1 MSSSSD
7 LPRLQRIIDA
17 SGVSEQIEMLLPVG
31 VRPRQLAV
39 RTLLLGILLT
49 LSDCRPAHLARVHQ
63 ALLCL
68 GEADKRRLG
77 VIATW
82 ETGPHELTYRQVERT
97 YGLIVNAISGQR
109 LDGQPSQTLSTVM
122 DCLLE
127 ASVQVLG
134 VPETQALAI
143 DWTDYESFARPPHKK
158 GAQAPSA
165 QAQAP
170 QSTTEPPRQT
180 EEQSTV
186 ADAQAKTA
194 STEKDS
200 AADRDAP
207 SEDKDRQARRADPE
221 ATWGHRKTNHPA
233 KNEMFFGYHLQ
244 AATTVKEE
252 SGPDVPEL
260 VRRIT
265 LSSCEHDPPAQIVPV
280 IKRMVTQGIELAD
293 LLADPGYSYR
303 QPETFA
309 APMRAAGATLVMDLH
324 PNDRGI
330 KGTHQSATLANGNL
344 YCPATPKTLFQL
356 GPTSPAATEQE
367 LAAHDQKTAELSRY
381 KLSPFTARDPD
392 GYHRAICPAQAGKIR
407 CPLRP
412 ASMSLSH
419 QHPTITSPPEH
430 PPTCCTQQTITVAP
444 TVNAKTAQKHD
455 YPSKAHRASYARR
468 TASERSFSQICDPA
482 TNDIKRGWS
491 RLMGLTPNALM
502 LTCTFIIA
510 NIRVTDA
517 FAARKAEDE
526 RRAACGLA
534 PRTRRKRRR
543 TIHDPTEKANAPP
556 AIAA

>member
-1 MSSSSD
+1 
-7 LPRLQRIIDA
+7 
-17 SGVSEQIEMLLPVG
+17 VSEQIEMLLPIG

-97 YGLIVNAISGQR
+97 YGLIASALSGQR
-109 LDGQPSQTLSTVM
+109 LDGQPSQTLSTIM
-122 DCLLE
+122 DSLLE

-143 DWTDYESFARPPHKK
+143 DWTDYESFARPPRKK
-158 GAQAPSA
+158 SEQAPSA

-180 EEQSTV
+180 EEQNTTG
-186 ADAQAKTA
+186 Q
-194 STEKDS
+194 TE
-200 AADRDAP
+200 RGE
-207 SEDKDRQARRADPE
+207 SEDEDQRPRCADPE

-244 AATTVKEE
+244 AATTVKEDG
-252 SGPDVPEL
+252 GPEVPEL

-265 LSSCEHDPPAQIVPV
+265 LSSCEHDPPEQIVPV
-280 IKRMVTQGIELAD
+280 LGRMRSEGIEIGD

-330 KGTHQSATLANGNL
+330 KGTHQGATLANGNL
-344 YCPATPKTLFQL
+344 YCPATPRALL
-356 GPTSPAATEQE
+356 ELSPPAPSTSAQE
-367 LAAHDQKTAELSRY
+367 LTVHDQKTEELSRY
-381 KLSPFTARDPD
+381 KLSPLTATDQD
-392 GYHRAICPAQAGKIR
+392 GYHRACCPAVKGKIR

-412 ASMSLSH
+412 SSMTLPLER
-419 QHPTITSPPEH
+419 PTITSPPEH
-430 PPTCCTQQTITVAP
+430 PPTCCTQQTITVPA

-455 YPSKAHRASYARR
+455 YPSQAHRASYARR
-468 TASERSFSQICDPA
+468 TAAERSFSQVCDPA
-482 TNDIKRGWS
+482 TTNISRGWS

-502 LTCTFIIA
+502 LTCAFITT
-510 NIRVTDA
+510 NIRTTDA
-517 FAARKAEDE
+517 HTARQTENE
-526 RRAACGLA
+526 RRQACGL
-534 PRTRRKRRR
+534 PPRKRTRRRRSL
-543 TIHDPTEKANAPP
+543 HELAHPNANAPP
-556 AIAA
+556 T